1 MADSPFLAPGVQ
13 FAWDSTSLGW
23 FKECPRKYYY
33 SMIEG
38 YRSRGESVHLKFGI
52 LYHNAL
58 ELYDKCRAG
67 VVERNHNFTKD
78 GIEYDVP
85 VCEVMDHDEA
95 CNYVVRDLLIETWDR
110 ETNSPWASDH
120 NLKNRDNLVRSVVWY
135 LEQFGD
141 DNDPATTV
149 ILQNGRPAVEL
160 SFRFEVD
167 DGLMLS
173 GHLDRVVEFMGGHYV
188 MDRKTSTTTISSYYF
203 DQYQPDNQMSLYSYA
218 AQVIYQTP
226 VRGVIID
233 AAQIAV
239 GFTRFERGMTY
250 RTPAQLEEW
259 LNDTRAY
266 VWQAQAMGERMQSR
280 VAQGKDAVGAWPM
293 NDKSCHKY
301 GGCVFRDICSKD
313 PHVRQ
318 IFLDSDYVR
327 EPWNPLIPR

>member
-1 MADSPFLAPGVQ
+1 
-13 FAWDSTSLGW
+13 
-23 FKECPRKYYY
+23 
-33 SMIEG
+33 
-38 YRSRGESVHLKFGI
+38 
-52 LYHNAL
+52 
-58 ELYDKCRAG
+58 
-67 VVERNHNFTKD
+67 
-78 GIEYDVP
+78 
-85 VCEVMDHDEA
+85 MDHDDA
-95 CNYVVRDLLIETWDR
+95 CNYVVRELLTETWDR
-110 ETNSPWASDH
+110 TETNPEGAPWTPDH
-120 NLKNRDNLVRSVVWY
+120 NLKTRDNLVRSVVWY

-173 GHLDRVVEFMGGHYV
+173 GHLDRVVEFMGGNYV
-188 MDRKTSTTTISSYYF
+188 MDRKTSTTTVSSYYF

-259 LNDTRAY
+259 LDDTRAY
-266 VWQAQAMGERMQSR
+266 VNMAQAMGEGMVHFAESERYR
-280 VAQGKDAVGAWPM
+280 AWPM

-313 PHVRQ
+313 AHVRQ
-318 IFLDSDYVR
+318 IFLDSDFVR